1 MIHLKTA
8 KRLKWKKLSRFD
20 SVLLGDNPFFGID
33 HLSHERSRSR
43 LSNAKNFENAIQVI
57 QCARDYGVKDMM
69 VGTRPR
75 LNEFFEELNDKTNI
89 LNEFN
94 FHPVVPYAQGFVLKL
109 NEKGLI
115 NTLQEIF
122 KKGGLKNE
130 IKLLVRGGLGFLKKD
145 FEELFKM
152 FIDVE
157 LLKLKGVNIKTIYL
171 HPLFTDLILA
181 LNLKDIFSTYLS
193 HLRKQYNVNAG
204 LCTKNFPTLVSK
216 LNEWELDYPYIM
228 TSFNKAGLFM
238 NPSRK
243 ECEDVLQF
251 FRGKTMAMNIFAGG
265 YYNLDETFQYIDPL
279 SKIRDV
285 VVGVSTVDH
294 AKKTFQLLLK

>member
-1 MIHLKTA
+1 M
-8 KRLKWKKLSRFD
+8 SRFD
-20 SVLLGDNPFFGID
+20 SVLLGDNPFFGVD

-43 LSNAKNFENAIQVI
+43 LSKAKNFENAVEVI

-75 LNEFFEELNDKTNI
+75 LNEFFDELKNKTNI

-94 FHPVVPYAQGFVLKL
+94 FHPVIPYAQDYVLKL
-109 NEKGLI
+109 NEKGLV

-130 IKLLVRGGLGFLKKD
+130 IKLIVRGGLSFLKKD
-145 FEELFKM
+145 FAELFKM

-157 LLKLKGVNIKTIYL
+157 LLKLKEVNIKTVYL
-171 HPLFTDLILA
+171 HPLFTDLILS
-181 LNLKDIFSTYLS
+181 LNLKDIFSTYLF
-193 HLRKQYNVNAG
+193 HLREQHNVNAG
-204 LCTKNFPTLVSK
+204 LCTKNFPMLVSK

-243 ECEDVLQF
+243 ESEDTLQF
-251 FRGKTMAMNIFAGG
+251 FKGKTMAMNIFAGG
-265 YYNLDETFQYIDPL
+265 YYNLDETFQYIEPL

-285 VVGVSTVDH
+285 VVGVSTVGH
-294 AKKTFQLLLK
+294 AKETFELLFK